1 MRAASTAVSVT
12 NDDEDGIW
20 AVILLHFDFC
30 FNLLKI
36 SFNRAALFVVFI
48 DISQPMCC
56 HV

>member
-1 MRAASTAVSVT
+1 MRAASTAVNVT

-36 SFNRAALFVVFI
+36 SFNRAALFVYCCI
-48 DISQPMCC
+48 D
-56 HV
+56 